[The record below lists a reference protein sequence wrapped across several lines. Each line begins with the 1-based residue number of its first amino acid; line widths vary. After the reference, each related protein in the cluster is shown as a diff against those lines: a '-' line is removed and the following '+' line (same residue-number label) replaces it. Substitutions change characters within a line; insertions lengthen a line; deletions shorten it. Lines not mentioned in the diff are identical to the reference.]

1 MRPTDTLKSS
11 RFNIDDVIRYGGLK
25 LMSRKFDAKINGGS
39 APIIYSGVGA
49 LRAVFK
55 IPFEIQIF
63 NITIYRIYVVGGL
76 K

>member
-1 MRPTDTLKSS
+1 MRAIDNLKFSQ
-11 RFNIDDVIRYGGLK
+11 FNIDDVIKYRGTK
-25 LMSRKFDAKINGGS
+25 LLTRKFDAKIYGDS
-39 APIIYSGVGA
+39 APIIFSEGGA
-49 LRAVFK
+49 FRAVFK